1 MEDIKNRE
9 LFINAIMNSSLSF
22 EEKKDLS
29 ELIARDLKGSEK
41 VRIKTKT
48 KRHSPKDAVSFLYK
62 FSKHEFFK
70 WFAHDPEQNPINYLQ
85 NYLIAD
91 ACLQDEARHYTI
103 NAETYVTI
111 RNFICDTGRL
121 PKDAYG
127 EDIPF
132 SWRNVI
138 VWVKDNPGKDP
149 FRECYLGGKPF
160 KHYVAAFKNTI
171 QFRTDDE
178 EMRFGPRL
186 VDFICEHC
194 GLSDEIKDKLE
205 LDESVVSIGDTLRA
219 YLDVRMFFC
228 AIRQIFEWIEE
239 KRALTGKAIIKLDAL
254 PDSYELSIF
263 HKGSTLD
270 IDDTKIKGQDGDFE
284 KVRFNLFCVADWTI
298 EADRRNDGKSHP
310 VRIECLNAKTVGLF
324 GGGKNYLSENKVTP
338 LEKKVGG
345 VKHIIKF
352 YKNIGE

>member
-1 MEDIKNRE
+1 MEEVKNRE

-22 EEKKDLS
+22 EEKKDFS
-29 ELIARDLKGSEK
+29 ELVARDLKGSEK
-41 VRIKTKT
+41 GRIKTKT
-48 KRHSPKDAVSFLYK
+48 KQHSPKDAVSFLYK
-62 FSKHEFFK
+62 FSQDEYFK
-70 WFAHDPEQNPINYLQ
+70 WFAHDPEQKPINYLQ
-85 NYLIAD
+85 NYSIAD
-91 ACLQDEARHYTI
+91 ARLRDEARTHAI
-103 NAETYVTI
+103 NSETYITI
-111 RNFICDTGRL
+111 RNFICDTGHL

-132 SWRNVI
+132 SWRNAI
-138 VWVKDNPGKDP
+138 TWVKDNPGKDP
-149 FRECYLGGKPF
+149 FRECYLDGKPF
-160 KHYVAAFKNTI
+160 KHYVASFKNAI

-186 VDFICEHC
+186 VEFICDHC
-194 GLSDEIKDKLE
+194 GLSDEVKDKL
-205 LDESVVSIGDTLRA
+205 DVDDSVVSIGDTLRA

-239 KRALTGKAIIKLDAL
+239 KRALTAKAIIKLEAL
-254 PDSYELSIF
+254 PDSYVLSIF

-298 EADRRNDGKSHP
+298 EADRRFEGKNNP
-310 VRIECLNAKTVGLF
+310 VRIECLNADTVGIF

-338 LEKKVGG
+338 LEKKVDG